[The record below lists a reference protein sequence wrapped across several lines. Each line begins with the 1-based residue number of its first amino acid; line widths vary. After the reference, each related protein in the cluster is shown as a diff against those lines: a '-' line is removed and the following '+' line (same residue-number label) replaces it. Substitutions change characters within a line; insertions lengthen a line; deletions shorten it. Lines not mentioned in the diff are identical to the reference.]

1 MTCHVEV
8 IGKGHPL
15 VLIHGWGMH
24 SGVWQSLIKRLSKN
38 YMLYVVDLP
47 GMGQSP
53 SIEPY
58 QLYRLAEE
66 VAEVIPGVSDILGWS
81 LGGLVAQNIAVIQPD
96 RVKKLILVGST
107 PCFIEKKGWQFAIR
121 RDYFTE
127 FSQNLETDYQRTMI
141 KFLTLQCMRAK
152 DARDTVKQLRQSFE
166 SKPTPSQKI
175 LREGLHILLESD
187 LREESI
193 KIRKPTL
200 LIHGDRDTLAPV
212 QAAHWMMQHLPKG
225 VLRVISG
232 AAHAPFLSHSEQFI
246 EALDQFLTPHGDA

>member
-81 LGGLVAQNIAVIQPD
+81 LGGLVAQNIAVTQPD

>member
-8 IGKGHPL
+8 IGKGNPL

-24 SGVWQSLIKRLSKN
+24 SGIWQSLVKRLSKS
-38 YMLYVVDLP
+38 YMLYIVDLP
-47 GMGQSP
+47 GMGESS

-58 QLYRLAEE
+58 HLYRLAEE

-81 LGGLVAQNIAVIQPD
+81 LGGLVAQNIASTQPD
-96 RVKKLILVGST
+96 RVKRLVLVGST
-107 PCFIEKKGWQFAIR
+107 PCFIEKDDWQSGIR

-127 FSQNLETDYQRTMI
+127 FSQNLEADYQRTMI
-141 KFLTLQCMRAK
+141 KFLTLQCMHAK
-152 DARDTVKQLRQSFE
+152 DARDTIKQLRLSFE
-166 SKPTPSQKI
+166 SKPSPSQKT

-200 LIHGDRDTLAPV
+200 CIHGDRDTLVPV

-225 VLRVISG
+225 TLRVISG
-232 AAHAPFLSHSEQFI
+232 AAHAPFLSHRELFI
-246 EALDQFLTPHGDA
+246 HALDQFLNPHGNA